1 MENANEVLIPKIV
14 DPKDYGLDEK
24 QGSEVE
30 KEFLP
35 VITEREN
42 LTSIYSDIVSKE
54 ITREIEAEAYD
65 LRLKLVK
72 VRTNTD
78 RIHKAAKAFY
88 LAGGKFVDAWKNK
101 NNTIIEQM
109 EEKLKEI
116 ETTSAR
122 AGVAE
127 ESRTLT
133 FGITMGGARWI
144 IGLAGVRP
152 AATWLVQRQAPC
164 TFAPLSPVQL
174 RDGRPAD
181 SMALDPAQAFPGAL
195 LSSFSFLAP

>member
-122 AGVAE
+122 AERDRINQIESHRKNQLSEFCDVELMPVGLGLMREDVFNNYLTGLKIAYEAKKEAE
-127 ESRTLT
+127 RKACAPISKQRKSYEKR
-133 FGITMGGARWI
+133 MRAR
-144 IGLAGVRP
+144 
-152 AATWLVQRQAPC
+152 
-164 TFAPLSPVQL
+164 
-174 RDGRPAD
+174 
-181 SMALDPAQAFPGAL
+181 
-195 LSSFSFLAP
+195 